1 MERRSDVYQIQVD
14 RVHTLIEIVLEG
26 YIPAEEMQRLAEEM
40 GRIVADFKGRE
51 IKLKVDARTFKPASP
66 EAVEILR
73 SMQEQGLQAGVKRV
87 AELVESQIVALQLNR
102 VARESGADK
111 ILRRFWDDGAA
122 RQWLT
127 SGESAEEDNKLS

>member
-1 MERRSDVYQIQVD
+1 MYQIQVD
-14 RVHTLIEIVLEG
+14 KVHTVIELVLDG
-26 YIPAEEMQRLAEEM
+26 YIPVEEMQRLAEEM
-40 GRIVADFKGRE
+40 GQIVMSFKGRD

-73 SMQEQGLQAGVKRV
+73 KVQEQGLQAGVKRV

-102 VARESGADK
+102 VARESGADR

-127 SGESAEEDNKLS
+127 HGESAEEGSKLS

>member
-14 RVHTLIEIVLEG
+14 KVHTVIELVLDG
-26 YIPAEEMQRLAEEM
+26 YIPVEEMKRLCEEM
-40 GRIVADFKGRE
+40 IQIVTSLKGRD
-51 IKLKVDARTFKPASP
+51 IKVKVDARTFKPASP

-73 SMQEQGLQAGVKRV
+73 KLQEQGLQAGVKRV

-102 VARESGADK
+102 VARESGADR
-111 ILRRFWDDGAA
+111 ILRRFWDDSAA

-127 SGESAEEDNKLS
+127 DGEPAEEDNKLS

>member
-14 RVHTLIEIVLEG
+14 RVHNIVELVLDG
-26 YIPAEEMQRLAEEM
+26 YIPAEEMQRLTEEV
-40 GRIVADFKGRE
+40 GRNIATLQGRD

-73 SMQEQGLQAGVKRV
+73 KAQEQGLQAGVKRV

-122 RQWLT
+122 RQWLI
-127 SGESAEEDNKLS
+127 SGESAEEGNKLS

>member
-1 MERRSDVYQIQVD
+1 MYQIQVD
-14 RVHTLIEIVLEG
+14 RVHNIIELVLDG
-26 YIPAEEMQRLAEEM
+26 YIPAEEMQRLTEEM
-40 GRIVADFKGRE
+40 GRIMSTLQGRD

-73 SMQEQGLQAGVKRV
+73 KAQEQGLQAGVKRV

-111 ILRRFWDDGAA
+111 ILRRFWDEGAA
-122 RQWLT
+122 RQWLIN
-127 SGESAEEDNKLS
+127 GDSAEEGNNLS

>member
-1 MERRSDVYQIQVD
+1 MYQIQAD
-14 RVHTLIEIVLEG
+14 KVHTVIELVLDG
-26 YIPAEEMQRLAEEM
+26 YIPVEEMQRLAEEM
-40 GRIVADFKGRE
+40 GQLVTSFKGRD
-51 IKLKVDARTFKPASP
+51 IKLMVDARTFKPASP

-73 SMQEQGLQAGVKRV
+73 KLQEQGLQAGVKRV

-102 VARESGADK
+102 VARESGADR

-127 SGESAEEDNKLS
+127 NGESAEEGNKLS

>member
-1 MERRSDVYQIQVD
+1 MGRRSDVYQIQVD
-14 RVHTLIEIVLEG
+14 KVHTIIELLLDG
-26 YIPAEEMQRLAEEM
+26 YIPAEEMQRLADEM
-40 GRIVADFKGRE
+40 GQIALTLKGRD

-73 SMQEQGLQAGVKRV
+73 KVQEQGLQAGVKRV

-102 VARESGADK
+102 VARESGTDK

-122 RQWLT
+122 RQWLIN
-127 SGESAEEDNKLS
+127 GESAEEDNKLS